1 MEVTNL
7 PRLVRNTARFHEVV
21 AVAMKYGIAP
31 WLSGI
36 RTGWV
41 QRHLRTSD
49 GQQISDL
56 PEAVRVRLALTELGT
71 TFIKLGQILSTR
83 ADLIGP
89 ELAEELSKLQSS
101 TPPDAVEDVL
111 ALITEELGSPAE
123 VVFREFD
130 PVAFASAS
138 IGQVHHAVLPDG
150 QAVVVKVQHSGI
162 EERVR
167 NDLEILIQLAELA
180 ENYSKDI
187 ARYRPL
193 ATARE
198 FARTLRDELDFTRE
212 QNNLSRFSRNFREDS
227 SIAIPASYLQC
238 CSRRI
243 LTMDCLAGIELT
255 DRKALEDSDC
265 DLSEI
270 ARRGANMFLQMVF
283 RDGFYHADPHPGNL
297 MVLPGSVIGL
307 LDCGMVGRVDEEL
320 REQIEDLLMA
330 AIDRDSKRLQECVVE
345 LGEVPTD
352 FDRSMLQNDLVNF
365 VDDYAGQSLD
375 DFDLSGS
382 LNGMIEIIRQ
392 HHILL
397 PARVSLLIKMLVM
410 LEGTAHQLSPDFNI
424 IELLEPYRAESI
436 KRRLSPQRA
445 WRKLQA
451 AQRDWTRLAETFPSD
466 VSDIMNR
473 IRRGSFNVNL
483 EHRKL
488 DSITNRLV
496 LGILTAALFVG
507 SASLWSNQVPPKLG
521 DVSIPG
527 SMGCAIAVYLGFTLV
542 RAIRKSGRLHGRD

>member
-1 MEVTNL
+1 MEVTDL

-21 AVAMKYGIAP
+21 SVAMKYGIAP

-36 RTGWV
+36 RTEWV
-41 QRHLRTSD
+41 QRHLRTTD

-56 PEAVRVRLALTELGT
+56 PEAVRVRMALTELGT

-83 ADLIGP
+83 SDLIGP
-89 ELAEELSKLQSS
+89 DLAEELSKLQSS
-101 TPPDAVEDVL
+101 TPPDPVEQVNG
-111 ALITEELGSPAE
+111 LITEELGNAPDQ
-123 VVFREFD
+123 VFGEFD
-130 PVAFASAS
+130 PVPFASAS
-138 IGQVHHAVLPDG
+138 IGQVHHAVLKDG
-150 QAVVVKVQHSGI
+150 KSVVVKVQHTGI

-180 ENYSKDI
+180 EHYSQDI

-212 QNNLSRFSRNFREDS
+212 QSNLMRFTRNFRDDPM
-227 SIAIPASYLQC
+227 IAIPASYPQC
-238 CSRRI
+238 CSRRV
-243 LTMDCLAGIELT
+243 LTMDCLNGIELT
-255 DRKALEDSDC
+255 DRQALQESDL
-265 DLSEI
+265 DLSAI
-270 ARRGANMFLQMVF
+270 AKRGANMFLQMIF

-297 MVLPGSVIGL
+297 MVLPNSVIGL

-352 FDRSMLQNDLVNF
+352 FDRTMLQNDLVNF
-365 VDDYAGQSLD
+365 VDDYGGQSID
-375 DFDLSGS
+375 EFDLSGS
-382 LNGMIEIIRQ
+382 LNGMIEIIRK

-397 PARVSLLIKMLVM
+397 PSKVSLLIKMLVM

-445 WRKLQA
+445 WRKLQS
-451 AQRDWTRLAETFPSD
+451 AQRDWTRLAETLPSD
-466 VSDIMNR
+466 VADIMNR
-473 IRRGSFNVNL
+473 IRRGSFNINL

-507 SASLWSNQVPPKLG
+507 SASLWSNDVPPKLG
-521 DVSIPG
+521 LVSLPG
-527 SMGCAIAVYLGFTLV
+527 SVGCAVAVYLGFTLV
-542 RAIRKSGRLHGRD
+542 RAIKKSGNLR

>member
-1 MEVTNL
+1 MEVTDL
-7 PRLVRNTARFHEVV
+7 PRIVRNTARFHEVV
-21 AVAMKYGIAP
+21 SVAMKFGIAP

-36 RTGWV
+36 RTEWV
-41 QRHLRTSD
+41 QRHLRTTD
-49 GQQISDL
+49 GQQISEL
-56 PEAVRVRLALTELGT
+56 PEPVRVRLALTELGT

-101 TPPDAVEDVL
+101 TPPDPVGEVND
-111 ALITEELGSPAE
+111 LITDELGAAPDE
-123 VVFREFD
+123 IFREFD

-138 IGQVHHAVLPDG
+138 IGQVHRAVLRDG

-180 ENYSKDI
+180 EHYSKDI

-212 QNNLSRFSRNFREDS
+212 QNNLTRFARNFRDDAM
-227 SIAIPASYLQC
+227 IMIPASHPQFS
-238 CSRRI
+238 SRRV
-243 LTMDCLAGIELT
+243 LTMDCLNGIELT
-255 DRKALEDSDC
+255 DRKALQDSDVDLC
-265 DLSEI
+265 DI
-270 ARRGANMFLQMVF
+270 AKRGANMFLQMVF

-345 LGEVPTD
+345 LGNVPTD
-352 FDRSMLQNDLVNF
+352 FDRAMLQNDLVNF

-397 PARVSLLIKMLVM
+397 PSKVSLLIKMLVM

-445 WRKLQA
+445 WRKLQS

-466 VSDIMNR
+466 VADIMNR
-473 IRRGSFNVNL
+473 IRRGNFNVNL

-507 SASLWSNQVPPKLG
+507 SASLWSNNVPPRLG
-521 DVSIPG
+521 DVSLPG
-527 SMGCAIAVYLGFTLV
+527 SVGCGIAVYLGFTLV
-542 RAIRKSGRLHGRD
+542 RAIRKSGNLHGRD

>member
-1 MEVTNL
+1 MEVTDL

-21 AVAMKYGIAP
+21 SVAMKYGIAP

-36 RTGWV
+36 RTEWV
-41 QRHLRTSD
+41 QRHLRTTD

-56 PEAVRVRLALTELGT
+56 PEAVRVRMALTELGT

-83 ADLIGP
+83 SDLIGP
-89 ELAEELSKLQSS
+89 DLAEELSKLQSS
-101 TPPDAVEDVL
+101 TPPDPVEQVNL
-111 ALITEELGSPAE
+111 LIAEELGAAPDQ
-123 VVFREFD
+123 VFHEFD
-130 PVAFASAS
+130 PVPFASAS
-138 IGQVHHAVLPDG
+138 IGQVHRAVLKDG
-150 QAVVVKVQHSGI
+150 KSVVVKVQHTGI

-180 ENYSKDI
+180 EHYSQDI

-212 QNNLSRFSRNFREDS
+212 QSNLMRFTRNFRDDPM
-227 SIAIPASYLQC
+227 IAIPTSYPQC
-238 CSRRI
+238 CSRRV
-243 LTMDCLAGIELT
+243 LTMDCLNGIELT
-255 DRKALEDSDC
+255 DRKALQESDF
-265 DLSEI
+265 DLGEI
-270 ARRGANMFLQMVF
+270 AKRGANMFLQMIF

-297 MVLPGSVIGL
+297 MVLPDSAIGL

-330 AIDRDSKRLQECVVE
+330 AIDRDSKRLQESVVE

-352 FDRSMLQNDLVNF
+352 FDRTMLQNDLVNF
-365 VDDYAGQSLD
+365 VDDYGGQSID
-375 DFDLSGS
+375 EFDLSGS
-382 LNGMIEIIRQ
+382 LNGMIEIIRK

-397 PARVSLLIKMLVM
+397 PSKVSLLIKMLVM
-410 LEGTAHQLSPDFNI
+410 LEGTAHQLSPDFNL

-436 KRRLSPQRA
+436 KRRMSPQRA
-445 WRKLQA
+445 WRKLQS
-451 AQRDWTRLAETFPSD
+451 AQRDWTRLAETLPSD
-466 VSDIMNR
+466 VADIMNR
-473 IRRGSFNVNL
+473 IRRGSFNINL

-507 SASLWSNQVPPKLG
+507 SASLWSNNVPPRLG
-521 DVSIPG
+521 SVSLPG
-527 SMGCAIAVYLGFTLV
+527 SVGCAVAVYLGFTLV
-542 RAIRKSGRLHGRD
+542 RAIKKSGNLR

>member
-1 MEVTNL
+1 MEITDL

-21 AVAMKYGIAP
+21 SVAMKYGIAP

-36 RTGWV
+36 RTEWV
-41 QRHLRTSD
+41 QRHLRTTD

-56 PEAVRVRLALTELGT
+56 PEAVRVRMALTELGT

-83 ADLIGP
+83 SDLIGP
-89 ELAEELSKLQSS
+89 DLAEELSKLQSS
-101 TPPDAVEDVL
+101 TPPDPVEQIN
-111 ALITEELGSPAE
+111 ALIAEELGSAPNQ
-123 VVFREFD
+123 VFQDFD
-130 PVAFASAS
+130 PVPFASAS
-138 IGQVHHAVLPDG
+138 IGQVHHAVLKNG
-150 QAVVVKVQHSGI
+150 KSVVVKVQHTGI

-180 ENYSKDI
+180 EHYSQDI

-212 QNNLSRFSRNFREDS
+212 QNNLMRFTRNFRNDS
-227 SIAIPASYLQC
+227 MITIPASYPEC
-238 CSRRI
+238 CSRRV
-243 LTMDCLAGIELT
+243 LTMDCLHGIELT
-255 DRKALEDSDC
+255 DRKALEESDF
-265 DLSEI
+265 DLADI
-270 ARRGANMFLQMVF
+270 AKRGANMFLQMIF

-297 MVLPGSVIGL
+297 MVLPHSEIGL
-307 LDCGMVGRVDEEL
+307 LDCGMIGRVNEEL

-352 FDRSMLQNDLVNF
+352 FDRTTLQNDLVNF
-365 VDDYAGQSLD
+365 VDDYGGQSID
-375 DFDLSGS
+375 EFDLSGS
-382 LNGMIEIIRQ
+382 LNGMIEIIRK

-397 PARVSLLIKMLVM
+397 PSKVSLLIKMLVM
-410 LEGTAHQLSPDFNI
+410 LEGTAQQLSPEFDL

-445 WRKLQA
+445 WRKLQS

-466 VSDIMNR
+466 VADIMNR

-496 LGILTAALFVG
+496 LGVLTAALFVG
-507 SASLWSNQVPPKLG
+507 SASLWSNAVPPKFG
-521 DVSIPG
+521 SVSLPG
-527 SMGCAIAVYLGFTLV
+527 SVGCFVAVYLGFTLV
-542 RAIRKSGRLHGRD
+542 RAIKKSGNLR

>member
-1 MEVTNL
+1 MEVTDL

-21 AVAMKYGIAP
+21 SVAMKYGIAP

-36 RTGWV
+36 RTEWV
-41 QRHLRTSD
+41 QRHLRTTD
-49 GQQISDL
+49 GQQISEL
-56 PEAVRVRLALTELGT
+56 PEAVRVRMALTELGT

-83 ADLIGP
+83 SDLIGP
-89 ELAEELSKLQSS
+89 DLAAELSKLQSS
-101 TPPDAVEDVL
+101 TPPDPIDQVHL
-111 ALITEELGSPAE
+111 LIMEELGGAPDQ
-123 VVFREFD
+123 VFQEFESV
-130 PVAFASAS
+130 PFASAS
-138 IGQVHHAVLPDG
+138 IGQVHHAVLKDG
-150 QAVVVKVQHSGI
+150 KSVVVKVQHADI

-180 ENYSKDI
+180 EHYSQDI

-212 QNNLSRFSRNFREDS
+212 QSNLLRFKRNFRDNPM
-227 SIAIPASYLQC
+227 IAIPACYPQC
-238 CSRRI
+238 CSRRV
-243 LTMDCLAGIELT
+243 LTMDCLNGIELS
-255 DRKALEDSDC
+255 DRTALQASDF
-265 DLSEI
+265 DLAEI
-270 ARRGANMFLQMVF
+270 AKRGANMFLQMIF

-297 MVLPGSVIGL
+297 MVLQNSVIGL

-320 REQIEDLLMA
+320 REHIEDLLMA

-352 FDRSMLQNDLVNF
+352 FDRTMLQDDLVNF
-365 VDDYAGQSLD
+365 VEDYGGQSID
-375 DFDLSGS
+375 QFDLSGS
-382 LNGMIEIIRQ
+382 LNGMIEIVRK

-397 PARVSLLIKMLVM
+397 PSKVSLLIKMLIM
-410 LEGTAHQLSPDFNI
+410 LEGTAHQLSPNFNL
-424 IELLEPYRAESI
+424 IELLEPYRVESV

-445 WRKLQA
+445 WKKLQS
-451 AQRDWTRLAETFPSD
+451 AQRDWTRLAETLPSD
-466 VSDIMNR
+466 VADIMNR
-473 IRRGSFNVNL
+473 IRRGSFDINL

-507 SASLWSNQVPPKLG
+507 SASLWSNAVPPQIG
-521 DVSIPG
+521 DVSLPG
-527 SMGCAIAVYLGFTLV
+527 SIGCGVAIYLGFTLV
-542 RAIRKSGRLHGRD
+542 RAIKKSGNLR

>member
-1 MEVTNL
+1 MEVTDL

-21 AVAMKYGIAP
+21 SVAMKYGIAP

-36 RTGWV
+36 RTEWV
-41 QRHLRTSD
+41 QRHLRTTD

-56 PEAVRVRLALTELGT
+56 PEAVRVRMALTELGT

-83 ADLIGP
+83 SDLIGP
-89 ELAEELSKLQSS
+89 DLAEELSKLQSS
-101 TPPDAVEDVL
+101 TPPDPVEQVNG
-111 ALITEELGSPAE
+111 LITEELGSAPDQ
-123 VVFREFD
+123 VFGEFD
-130 PVAFASAS
+130 PVPFASAS
-138 IGQVHHAVLPDG
+138 IGQVHHAVLKDG
-150 QAVVVKVQHSGI
+150 KSVVVKVQHTGI

-180 ENYSKDI
+180 EHYSQDI

-212 QNNLSRFSRNFREDS
+212 QSNLMRFTRNFRDDPM
-227 SIAIPASYLQC
+227 IAIPASYPQC
-238 CSRRI
+238 CSRRV
-243 LTMDCLAGIELT
+243 LTMDCLNGIELT
-255 DRKALEDSDC
+255 DRQALQESDL
-265 DLSEI
+265 DLSAI
-270 ARRGANMFLQMVF
+270 AKRGANMFLQMIF

-297 MVLPGSVIGL
+297 MVLPNSVIGL

-352 FDRSMLQNDLVNF
+352 FDRTMLQNDLVNF
-365 VDDYAGQSLD
+365 VDDYGGQSID
-375 DFDLSGS
+375 EFDLSGS
-382 LNGMIEIIRQ
+382 LNGMIEIIRK

-397 PARVSLLIKMLVM
+397 PSKVSLLIKMLVM

-445 WRKLQA
+445 WRKLQS
-451 AQRDWTRLAETFPSD
+451 AQRDWTRLAETLPSD
-466 VSDIMNR
+466 VADIMNR
-473 IRRGSFNVNL
+473 IRRGSFNINL

-507 SASLWSNQVPPKLG
+507 SASLWSNDVPPKLG
-521 DVSIPG
+521 SVSLPG
-527 SMGCAIAVYLGFTLV
+527 SMGCAVAVYLGFTLV
-542 RAIRKSGRLHGRD
+542 RAIKKSGNLR

>member
-1 MEVTNL
+1 MEVTDL

-21 AVAMKYGIAP
+21 SVAMKYGIAP

-36 RTGWV
+36 RTEWV
-41 QRHLRTSD
+41 QRHLRTTD

-56 PEAVRVRLALTELGT
+56 PEAVRIRMALTELGT

-83 ADLIGP
+83 SDLIGP
-89 ELAEELSKLQSS
+89 DLATELSKLQSS
-101 TPPDAVEDVL
+101 TPPDPVEQVRL
-111 ALITEELGSPAE
+111 LITEELGGAPDQ
-123 VVFREFD
+123 VFQEFD
-130 PVAFASAS
+130 PVPFASAS
-138 IGQVHHAVLPDG
+138 IGQVHHAMLKDG
-150 QAVVVKVQHSGI
+150 KSVVVKVQHTGI

-167 NDLEILIQLAELA
+167 NDLEILVQLAELA
-180 ENYSKDI
+180 EHYSQDI

-212 QNNLSRFSRNFREDS
+212 QSNLIRFTRNFRDDPM
-227 SIAIPASYLQC
+227 IAIPASYPQC
-238 CSRRI
+238 CSRRV
-243 LTMDCLAGIELT
+243 LTMDCLNGIELT
-255 DRKALEDSDC
+255 DRTALQASEF
-265 DLSEI
+265 DLAEI
-270 ARRGANMFLQMVF
+270 AKRGANMFLQMIF

-297 MVLPGSVIGL
+297 MVLQNSEIGL

-365 VDDYAGQSLD
+365 VDDYGGQSID
-375 DFDLSGS
+375 EFDLSGS
-382 LNGMIEIIRQ
+382 LNGMIEIIRK

-397 PARVSLLIKMLVM
+397 PSKVSLLIKMLVM
-410 LEGTAHQLSPDFNI
+410 LEGTAHQLSPNFNL
-424 IELLEPYRAESI
+424 IELLEPYRVESV

-445 WRKLQA
+445 WRKLQS
-451 AQRDWTRLAETFPSD
+451 AQRDWTRLAETLPSD
-466 VSDIMNR
+466 VADIMNR
-473 IRRGSFNVNL
+473 IRRGSFNINL

-507 SASLWSNQVPPKLG
+507 SASLWSNDVPPTLG
-521 DVSIPG
+521 SVSLPG
-527 SMGCAIAVYLGFTLV
+527 SVGCTVAVYLGFTLV
-542 RAIRKSGRLHGRD
+542 RAIKKSGNLR

>member
-1 MEVTNL
+1 VEVTDL

-21 AVAMKYGIAP
+21 SVTMKYGIAP
-31 WLSGI
+31 WLGGI
-36 RTGWV
+36 RTEWV
-41 QRHLRTSD
+41 QRHLRTTD

-56 PEAVRVRLALTELGT
+56 PEATRVRMALTELGT

-83 ADLIGP
+83 SDLIGP

-101 TPPDAVEDVL
+101 TPPDSVEQVND
-111 ALITEELGSPAE
+111 LITEELGAAPDR
-123 VVFREFD
+123 VFEQFD
-130 PVAFASAS
+130 PVPFASAS
-138 IGQVHHAVLPDG
+138 IGQVHHAVLKDG
-150 QAVVVKVQHSGI
+150 TPVVVKVQHTGI

-180 ENYSKDI
+180 EHYSQDI

-212 QNNLSRFSRNFREDS
+212 QRNLVRFTRNFRDDPM
-227 SIAIPASYLQC
+227 IAIPASYPQC
-238 CSRRI
+238 CSRRV
-243 LTMDCLAGIELT
+243 LTMGCLNGIELT
-255 DRKALEDSDC
+255 DGKALRASDF
-265 DLSEI
+265 DLADI
-270 ARRGANMFLQMVF
+270 AKRGANMFLQMIF

-297 MVLPGSVIGL
+297 MVLPDSAVGL

-352 FDRSMLQNDLVNF
+352 FDRTMLQNDLVNF
-365 VDDYAGQSLD
+365 VDDYGGQSID
-375 DFDLSGS
+375 EFDLSGS
-382 LNGMIEIIRQ
+382 LNGMIEIIRK

-397 PARVSLLIKMLVM
+397 PSKVSLLIKMLVM
-410 LEGTAHQLSPDFNI
+410 LEGTAHQLSPDFNL
-424 IELLEPYRAESI
+424 IELLEPYRVESI
-436 KRRLSPQRA
+436 KRRLSPQRV

-451 AQRDWTRLAETFPSD
+451 AQRDWTRLAETLPSD

-473 IRRGSFNVNL
+473 IRRGSFNINL

-507 SASLWSNQVPPKLG
+507 SASLWSNDVPPRLG
-521 DVSIPG
+521 TVSLPG
-527 SMGCAIAVYLGFTLV
+527 SIGCAVAVYLGFTLV
-542 RAIRKSGRLHGRD
+542 RAIKKSGNLR

>member
-1 MEVTNL
+1 MEVTDL

-21 AVAMKYGIAP
+21 SVAMKYGIAP

-36 RTGWV
+36 RTEWV
-41 QRHLRTSD
+41 QRHLRTTD

-56 PEAVRVRLALTELGT
+56 PEAVRVRMALTELGT

-83 ADLIGP
+83 SDLIGP
-89 ELAEELSKLQSS
+89 DLAEELSKLQSS
-101 TPPDAVEDVL
+101 TPPDPVEQVNL
-111 ALITEELGSPAE
+111 LIAEELGAAPDQ
-123 VVFREFD
+123 VFHEFD
-130 PVAFASAS
+130 PVPFASAS
-138 IGQVHHAVLPDG
+138 IGQVHRAVLKDG
-150 QAVVVKVQHSGI
+150 KSVVVKVQHTGI

-180 ENYSKDI
+180 EHYSQDI

-212 QNNLSRFSRNFREDS
+212 QSNLMRFTRNFRDDPM
-227 SIAIPASYLQC
+227 IAIPTSYPQC
-238 CSRRI
+238 CSRRV
-243 LTMDCLAGIELT
+243 LTMDCLNGIELT
-255 DRKALEDSDC
+255 DRKALQESDF
-265 DLSEI
+265 DLGEI
-270 ARRGANMFLQMVF
+270 AKRGANMFLQMIF

-297 MVLPGSVIGL
+297 MVLPDSAIGL

-330 AIDRDSKRLQECVVE
+330 AIDRDSKRLQESVVE

-352 FDRSMLQNDLVNF
+352 FDRTMLQNDLVNF
-365 VDDYAGQSLD
+365 VDDYGGQSID
-375 DFDLSGS
+375 EFDLSGS
-382 LNGMIEIIRQ
+382 LNGMIEIIRK

-397 PARVSLLIKMLVM
+397 PSKVSLLIKMLVM
-410 LEGTAHQLSPDFNI
+410 LEGTAHQLSPDFNL

-436 KRRLSPQRA
+436 KRRMSPQRA
-445 WRKLQA
+445 WRKLQS
-451 AQRDWTRLAETFPSD
+451 AQRDWTRLAETLPSD
-466 VSDIMNR
+466 VADIMNR
-473 IRRGSFNVNL
+473 IRRGSFNINL

-507 SASLWSNQVPPKLG
+507 SASLWSNDVPPRLG
-521 DVSIPG
+521 SVSLPG
-527 SMGCAIAVYLGFTLV
+527 SVGCAVAVYLGFTLV
-542 RAIRKSGRLHGRD
+542 RAIKKSGNLR

>member
-1 MEVTNL
+1 VEVTDL

-21 AVAMKYGIAP
+21 SVAMKYGIAP

-36 RTGWV
+36 RTEWV
-41 QRHLRTSD
+41 QRHLRTTD

-56 PEAVRVRLALTELGT
+56 PEAVRVRMALTELGT

-83 ADLIGP
+83 SDLIGP
-89 ELAEELSKLQSS
+89 DLAEELSKLQSS
-101 TPPDAVEDVL
+101 TPPDPVEQVNL
-111 ALITEELGSPAE
+111 LIAEELGAAPDQ
-123 VVFREFD
+123 VFHEFD
-130 PVAFASAS
+130 PVPFASAS
-138 IGQVHHAVLPDG
+138 IGQVHRAVLKDG
-150 QAVVVKVQHSGI
+150 KSVVVKVQHTGI

-180 ENYSKDI
+180 EHYSQDI

-212 QNNLSRFSRNFREDS
+212 QSNLMRFTRNFRDDPM
-227 SIAIPASYLQC
+227 IAIPTSYPQC
-238 CSRRI
+238 CSRRV
-243 LTMDCLAGIELT
+243 LTMDCLNGIELT
-255 DRKALEDSDC
+255 DRKALQESDF
-265 DLSEI
+265 DLGEI
-270 ARRGANMFLQMVF
+270 AKRGANMFLQMIF

-297 MVLPGSVIGL
+297 MVLPDSAIGL

-330 AIDRDSKRLQECVVE
+330 AIDRDSKRLQESVVE

-352 FDRSMLQNDLVNF
+352 FDRTMLQNDLVNF
-365 VDDYAGQSLD
+365 VDDYGGQSID
-375 DFDLSGS
+375 EFDLSGS
-382 LNGMIEIIRQ
+382 LNGMIEIIRK

-397 PARVSLLIKMLVM
+397 PSKVSLLIKMLVM
-410 LEGTAHQLSPDFNI
+410 LEGTAHQLSPDFNL

-436 KRRLSPQRA
+436 KRRMSPQRA
-445 WRKLQA
+445 WRKLQS
-451 AQRDWTRLAETFPSD
+451 AQRDWTRLAETLPSD
-466 VSDIMNR
+466 VADIMNR
-473 IRRGSFNVNL
+473 IRRGSFNINL

-507 SASLWSNQVPPKLG
+507 SASLWSNNVPPRLG
-521 DVSIPG
+521 SVSLPG
-527 SMGCAIAVYLGFTLV
+527 SVGCAVAVYLGFTLV
-542 RAIRKSGRLHGRD
+542 RAIKKSGNLR

>member
-1 MEVTNL
+1 VEVTDL

-21 AVAMKYGIAP
+21 SVAMKYGIAP

-36 RTGWV
+36 RTEWV
-41 QRHLRTSD
+41 QRHLRTTD

-56 PEAVRVRLALTELGT
+56 PEAVRVRMALTELGT

-83 ADLIGP
+83 SDLIGP
-89 ELAEELSKLQSS
+89 DLAEELSKLQSS
-101 TPPDAVEDVL
+101 TPPDPVEQVNL
-111 ALITEELGSPAE
+111 LIAEELGAAPDQ
-123 VVFREFD
+123 VFHEFD
-130 PVAFASAS
+130 PVPFASAS
-138 IGQVHHAVLPDG
+138 IGQVHRAVLKDG
-150 QAVVVKVQHSGI
+150 KSVVVKVQHTGI

-180 ENYSKDI
+180 EHYSQDI

-212 QNNLSRFSRNFREDS
+212 QSNLMRFTRNFRDDPM
-227 SIAIPASYLQC
+227 IAIPTSYPQC
-238 CSRRI
+238 CSRRV
-243 LTMDCLAGIELT
+243 LTMDCLNGIELT
-255 DRKALEDSDC
+255 DRKALQESDF
-265 DLSEI
+265 DLGEI
-270 ARRGANMFLQMVF
+270 AKRGANMFLQMIF

-297 MVLPGSVIGL
+297 MVLPDSAIGL

-330 AIDRDSKRLQECVVE
+330 AIDRDSKRLQESVVE

-352 FDRSMLQNDLVNF
+352 FDRTMLQNDLVNF
-365 VDDYAGQSLD
+365 VDDYGGQSID
-375 DFDLSGS
+375 EFDLSGS
-382 LNGMIEIIRQ
+382 LNGMIEIIRK

-397 PARVSLLIKMLVM
+397 PSKVSLLIKMLVM
-410 LEGTAHQLSPDFNI
+410 LEGTAHQLSPDFNL

-436 KRRLSPQRA
+436 KRRMSPQRA
-445 WRKLQA
+445 WRKLQS
-451 AQRDWTRLAETFPSD
+451 AQRDWTRLAETLPSD
-466 VSDIMNR
+466 VADIMNR
-473 IRRGSFNVNL
+473 IRRGSFNINL

-507 SASLWSNQVPPKLG
+507 SASLWSNDVPPRLG
-521 DVSIPG
+521 SVSLPG
-527 SMGCAIAVYLGFTLV
+527 SVGCAVAVYLGFTLV
-542 RAIRKSGRLHGRD
+542 RAIKKSGNLR

>member
-1 MEVTNL
+1 MEVTDL
-7 PRLVRNTARFHEVV
+7 PRIVRNTARFHEVV
-21 AVAMKYGIAP
+21 SVAMKFGIAP

-36 RTGWV
+36 RTEWV
-41 QRHLRTSD
+41 QRHLRTTD
-49 GQQISDL
+49 GQQISEL
-56 PEAVRVRLALTELGT
+56 PEPVRVRLALTELGT

-101 TPPDAVEDVL
+101 TPPDPVEEVH
-111 ALITEELGSPAE
+111 ALITEELGAAPE
-123 VVFREFD
+123 DIFQEFD

-138 IGQVHHAVLPDG
+138 IGQVHHAVLRDG
-150 QAVVVKVQHSGI
+150 QAVVVKVQHTGI

-180 ENYSKDI
+180 EHYSKDI

-198 FARTLRDELDFTRE
+198 FAHTLRDELDFTRE
-212 QNNLSRFSRNFREDS
+212 QNNLSRFARNFRDDAM
-227 SIAIPASYLQC
+227 ITIPASYPQF
-238 CSRRI
+238 CSRRV
-243 LTMDCLAGIELT
+243 LTMDCLNGIELT
-255 DRKALEDSDC
+255 DRKALQDSEI

-270 ARRGANMFLQMVF
+270 AKRGANMFLQMVF

-345 LGEVPTD
+345 LGNVPTD
-352 FDRSMLQNDLVNF
+352 FDRAMLQNDLVNF

-397 PARVSLLIKMLVM
+397 PSKVSLLIKMLVM

-445 WRKLQA
+445 WRKLQS

-466 VSDIMNR
+466 VADIMNR
-473 IRRGSFNVNL
+473 IRRGNFNVNL

-507 SASLWSNQVPPKLG
+507 SASLWSNNVPPRLG
-521 DVSIPG
+521 DVSLPG
-527 SMGCAIAVYLGFTLV
+527 SVGCGIAVYLGFTLV
-542 RAIRKSGRLHGRD
+542 RAIRKSGNLHGRD

>member
-1 MEVTNL
+1 VEVTDL

-21 AVAMKYGIAP
+21 SVAMKYGIAP

-36 RTGWV
+36 RTEWV
-41 QRHLRTSD
+41 QRHLRTTD

-56 PEAVRVRLALTELGT
+56 PEAVRVRMALTELGT

-83 ADLIGP
+83 SDLIGP

-101 TPPDAVEDVL
+101 TPPDPVEQVNVL
-111 ALITEELGSPAE
+111 IKEELGASPDQ
-123 VVFREFD
+123 VFHKFD
-130 PVAFASAS
+130 PVPFASAS
-138 IGQVHHAVLPDG
+138 IGQVHHAVLKDG
-150 QAVVVKVQHSGI
+150 KSVVVKVQHTGI

-180 ENYSKDI
+180 EHYSQDI

-212 QNNLSRFSRNFREDS
+212 QSNLMRFTRNFVDDPM
-227 SIAIPASYLQC
+227 IAIPASYSEC
-238 CSRRI
+238 CSRRV
-243 LTMDCLAGIELT
+243 LTMDCLNGIELT
-255 DRKALEDSDC
+255 DRKALQESDF

-270 ARRGANMFLQMVF
+270 AKRGANMFLQMIF

-297 MVLPGSVIGL
+297 MVLPNSVIGL

-345 LGEVPTD
+345 LGEVPND
-352 FDRSMLQNDLVNF
+352 FDRTMLQNDLVNF
-365 VDDYAGQSLD
+365 VDDYGSQSID

-382 LNGMIEIIRQ
+382 LNGMIEIIRK

-397 PARVSLLIKMLVM
+397 PSKVSLLIKMLVM
-410 LEGTAHQLSPDFNI
+410 LEGTAHQLSPDFNL
-424 IELLEPYRAESI
+424 IELLEPYRVESI

-445 WRKLQA
+445 WRKLQS

-466 VSDIMNR
+466 VADIMNR
-473 IRRGSFNVNL
+473 IRRGSFNINL

-507 SASLWSNQVPPKLG
+507 SASLWSNDVPPKIG
-521 DVSIPG
+521 SVSLPG
-527 SMGCAIAVYLGFTLV
+527 SIGCAVAVYLGFTLV
-542 RAIRKSGRLHGRD
+542 RAIKKSGNLR

>member
-1 MEVTNL
+1 MEVTDL

-21 AVAMKYGIAP
+21 SVAMKYGIAP

-36 RTGWV
+36 RTEWV
-41 QRHLRTSD
+41 QRHLRTTD

-56 PEAVRVRLALTELGT
+56 PEAVRVRMALTELGT

-83 ADLIGP
+83 SDLIGP
-89 ELAEELSKLQSS
+89 DLAEELSKLQSS
-101 TPPDAVEDVL
+101 TPPDPVEQVNL
-111 ALITEELGSPAE
+111 LIAEELGAAPDQ
-123 VVFREFD
+123 VFHEFD
-130 PVAFASAS
+130 PVPFASAS
-138 IGQVHHAVLPDG
+138 IGQVHRAVLKDG
-150 QAVVVKVQHSGI
+150 KSVVVKVQHTGI

-180 ENYSKDI
+180 EHYSQDI

-212 QNNLSRFSRNFREDS
+212 QSNLMRFTRNFRDDPM
-227 SIAIPASYLQC
+227 IAIPTSYPQC
-238 CSRRI
+238 CSRRV
-243 LTMDCLAGIELT
+243 LTMDCLNGIELT
-255 DRKALEDSDC
+255 DRKALQESDF
-265 DLSEI
+265 DLGEI
-270 ARRGANMFLQMVF
+270 AKRGANMFLQMIF

-297 MVLPGSVIGL
+297 MVLPDSAIGL

-320 REQIEDLLMA
+320 REQIEDLLLA
-330 AIDRDSKRLQECVVE
+330 AIDRDSKRLQESVVE

-352 FDRSMLQNDLVNF
+352 FDRTMLQNDLVNF
-365 VDDYAGQSLD
+365 VDDYGGQSID
-375 DFDLSGS
+375 EFDLSGS
-382 LNGMIEIIRQ
+382 LNGMIEIIRK

-397 PARVSLLIKMLVM
+397 PSKVSLLIKMLVM
-410 LEGTAHQLSPDFNI
+410 LEGTAHQLSPDFNL

-436 KRRLSPQRA
+436 KRRMSPQRA
-445 WRKLQA
+445 WRKLQS
-451 AQRDWTRLAETFPSD
+451 AQRDWTRLAETLPSD
-466 VSDIMNR
+466 VADIMNR
-473 IRRGSFNVNL
+473 IRRGSFNINL

-507 SASLWSNQVPPKLG
+507 SASLWSNDVPPRLG
-521 DVSIPG
+521 SVSLPG
-527 SMGCAIAVYLGFTLV
+527 SVGCAVAVYLGFTLV
-542 RAIRKSGRLHGRD
+542 RAIKKSGNLR